1 MESINTALDFAT
13 ERIFLGISLRQYIL
27 AFLAIFFALLLRKL
41 VTSLVLRTLKRFAAR
56 TATNLDDMLID
67 AVGPPIA
74 FGFVIA
80 GLYVAA
86 VVLTLPSEPVNVRG
100 FSFQFLSAL
109 IIIDVTWL
117 VIRVIDSTSRFFS
130 TLAGKT
136 ESKLD
141 DQLIPVLR
149 KSLKTFVGVI
159 AFLFLAQNL
168 GYSVASLLAG
178 LGIGGL
184 AVALAAQDT
193 LSNFFGS
200 LTILVD
206 RPFAV
211 GDWIEIDGNEGVVE
225 EIGFRSTRIRTFAKT
240 QISIPNSVLA
250 NSAIN
255 NWSRMPIRRVKM
267 VVGVTYDSSAEH
279 MERAV
284 EGIRSILRD
293 HARVYQDFFLVN
305 FTDFGA
311 SSLDIFVY
319 YFTKTTVWGDYLGV
333 RQDINLRIMRLLENL
348 GMEVAFP
355 SRTVYLKS
363 DDQGEDTDE
372 TRRQT
377 AKK

>member
-225 EIGFRSTRIRTFAKT
+225 EI
-240 QISIPNSVLA
+240 IPNSVLA